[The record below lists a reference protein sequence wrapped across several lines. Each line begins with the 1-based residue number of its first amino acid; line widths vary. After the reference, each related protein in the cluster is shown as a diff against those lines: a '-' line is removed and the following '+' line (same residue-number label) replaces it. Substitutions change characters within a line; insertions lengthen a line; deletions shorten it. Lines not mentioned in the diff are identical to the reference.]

1 MGGVNTSPDATQT
14 AHDSMTSDK
23 KFVEEAAHGS
33 MMEVELGKLA
43 QQNGSSEK
51 VKEFGKKMVDDHTKA
66 SEDLKAAAS
75 KANIPLPD
83 DEHAKKHKK
92 MIDKLSKLQGAQF
105 DKAYAKAM
113 VKDHEQDVAAF
124 QKQAENGQSPEIKAF
139 AAKTLPVLQSHQ
151 QLAKDMQDSTKG
163 MGSGNTGGNS
173 GGR

>member
-1 MGGVNTSPDATQT
+1 MGGVNTSPDVNQT
-14 AHDSMTSDK
+14 GHDSMTSDK

-33 MMEVELGKLA
+33 MLEVELGKLA

-51 VKEFGKKMVDDHTKA
+51 VKEFGKKMVEDHTKA
-66 SEDLKAAAS
+66 SEELKEAAS

-83 DEHAKKHKK
+83 GEHAKKHKK
-92 MIDKLSKLQGAQF
+92 MVDKLSKLQGAEF

-113 VKDHEQDVAAF
+113 VKDHDEDVAAF